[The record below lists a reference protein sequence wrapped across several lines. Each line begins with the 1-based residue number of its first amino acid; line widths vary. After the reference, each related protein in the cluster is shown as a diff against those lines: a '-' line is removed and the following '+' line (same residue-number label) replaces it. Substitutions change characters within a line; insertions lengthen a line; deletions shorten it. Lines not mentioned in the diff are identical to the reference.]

1 MPDSELTDE
10 SRDELASAAVVGVD
24 TDEHLSE
31 AALAALPAEVFAES
45 LGDYLKAWGRRL
57 RNGESGALPV
67 ILGLIAIVIFF
78 QLQQSVFL
86 SSNNLVNL
94 FVLAALYVMFGLAEL
109 FALLMSEID
118 LSIGYLAGAAAFI
131 ATEINNSPVYLPWW
145 VGVVAALAFCFA
157 WTFMQGSLITRFGL
171 PSFVVTLGGFLAL
184 NGIMLELA
192 NVDSAAL
199 GGAINL
205 NGASP
210 IYKLVGARMSPA
222 LSWIVLVAG
231 LIALTAVN
239 LRRAQRRRAHGLT
252 APPIAVTLLTIA
264 VAAVAGVVLVAI
276 CNSNTPTGVP
286 WVVPFVLVIL
296 MACQFLL
303 FQTRFGRYIFAV
315 GANPE
320 AARRS
325 GINVK
330 MVTTLGFVAGGI
342 VAGFAAMVYASNL
355 GGIATDYDGGT
366 IVLYAVAAA
375 VIGGASLFGG
385 KGRPLNAL
393 LGGLVIAVVV
403 NGLALMGV
411 SAAVND
417 IVTAVVLIAAV
428 LLDALVRRRATAGMR

>member
-1 MPDSELTDE
+1 MADPEVSDE
-10 SRDELASAAVVGVD
+10 RRDQIAPAADAVVGVD
-24 TDEHLSE
+24 TDEHLTE
-31 AALAALPAEVFAES
+31 AAISALPVEVFADS

-67 ILGLIAIVIFF
+67 LIGLIAIVIFF

-94 FVLAALYVMFGLAEL
+94 FIEAALYVMFGLAEL

-118 LSIGYLAGAAAFI
+118 LSLGFMGAVAAFI
-131 ATEINNSPVYLPWW
+131 FVEINNQPVYLPWW
-145 VGVVAALAFCFA
+145 VGVLAAIAFCAA
-157 WTFMQGSLITRFGL
+157 WSFMQGSLITRLGL

-192 NVDSAAL
+192 NIDSAAL
-199 GGAINL
+199 GGAIQL

-210 IYKLVGARMSPA
+210 IYKLVGATMSAA
-222 LSWIVLVAG
+222 LGWIVLVVG
-231 LIALTAVN
+231 LVIFTAMT
-239 LRRAQRRRAHGLT
+239 LWRSERRRRNGLT
-252 APPIAVTLLTIA
+252 TPPIAVTLVGIA
-264 VAAVAGVVLVAI
+264 AAAVAGVVLVAI
-276 CNSNTPTGVP
+276 CNSNKPEGVP
-286 WVVPFVLVIL
+286 WVIPFVLVIL
-296 MACQFLL
+296 WLWTFVL
-303 FQTRFGRYIFAV
+303 FRTRFGRYIFAV

-330 MVTTLGFVAGGI
+330 MIKTLGFVMGGI
-342 VAGFAAMVYASNL
+342 TASFAAMVYASNL

-403 NGLALMGV
+403 NGLAIMQV
-411 SAAVND
+411 SAAVNF

-428 LLDALVRRRATAGMR
+428 SLDALVRRRAITT

>member
-1 MPDSELTDE
+1 MTDE
-10 SRDELASAAVVGVD
+10 SRDELTSAAVVGVD
-24 TDEHLSE
+24 TDEHLTD

-67 ILGLIAIVIFF
+67 IAGLIVIVIFF

-86 SSNNLVNL
+86 SSSNLVIL
-94 FVLAALYVMFGLAEL
+94 FVLAALYVTFGLAEM

-118 LSIGYLAGAAAFI
+118 LSIGYLAGVAAFI
-131 ATEINNSPVYLPWW
+131 AIEINNSPVYLPWW
-145 VGVVAALAFCFA
+145 VGVVAALAFSFA
-157 WTFMQGSLITRFGL
+157 WCFMQGSLITRLGI
-171 PSFVVTLGGFLAL
+171 PSFVVTLSGFLAL
-184 NGIMLELA
+184 SGIMLELA
-192 NVDSAAL
+192 NIDSAAL
-199 GGAINL
+199 GGAINI

-210 IYKLVGARMSPA
+210 LYKLVGATMSPA
-222 LSWIVLVAG
+222 LGWIVLVVG
-231 LIALTAVN
+231 LVIFTAAT
-239 LRRAQRRRAHGLT
+239 LWRAQQRRANGLT
-252 APPIAVTLLTIA
+252 APPIAVTLLSIA
-264 VAAVAGVVLVAI
+264 AAAVAGVVLVAI

-296 MACQFLL
+296 VACQFLL
-303 FQTRFGRYIFAV
+303 FRTRFGRYIFAV

-330 MVTTLGFVAGGI
+330 MVKTLGFALGGI
-342 VAGFAAMVYASNL
+342 VAGLAGMVYASNL

-403 NGLALMGV
+403 SGLALLGV
-411 SAAVND
+411 SAAVNQ
-417 IVTAVVLIAAV
+417 IVTAVGRIGAV
-428 LLDALVRRRATAGMR
+428 VLDALVRRRATA

>member
-1 MPDSELTDE
+1 MTDD
-10 SRDELASAAVVGVD
+10 SRDEIATAPDAVVGVD

-67 ILGLIAIVIFF
+67 IAGLIAIVIFF

-109 FALLMSEID
+109 PALLMSEID
-118 LSIGYLAGAAAFI
+118 LSIGFLAGAAAFI
-131 ATEINNSPVYLPWW
+131 AVEINNNPVYLPWW
-145 VGVVAALAFCFA
+145 VGVVAALAFCFV
-157 WTFMQGSLITRFGL
+157 WTFMQGSLITRLGL

-192 NVDSAAL
+192 NIDSAAQ

-210 IYKLVGARMSPA
+210 IYKLVGATMSPA
-222 LSWIVLVAG
+222 LSWIVLVVG
-231 LIALTAVN
+231 LAIFTAAT
-239 LRRAQRRRAHGLT
+239 LWRAQRRRAHGLT
-252 APPIAVTLLTIA
+252 APPIAVTLVSITA
-264 VAAVAGVVLVAI
+264 AAVAGVVVVAI
-276 CNSNTPTGVP
+276 CNSNEPTGVP
-286 WVVPFVLVIL
+286 WVIPFVAVIL
-296 MACQFLL
+296 LACNFML
-303 FQTRFGRYIFAV
+303 FRTRFGRYIFAV

-330 MVTTLGFVAGGI
+330 MVKTLGFATGGI

-385 KGRPLNAL
+385 RGRPLNAL

-428 LLDALVRRRATAGMR
+428 SLDALVRRRAIAT